1 MELRKWLVCIVA
13 EQEVEVVELCT
24 ATVLEEEEEAG
35 VGLLEEQ
42 EKWSPRMTYN
52 YPRRKIVAVRQR
64 QGDDE
69 GNTPSQQYF
78 YPWMRNCSHL
88 YMYRYSRF
96 FMSFFLHV
104 TKADGVLAEGG
115 QKTPKD

>member
-1 MELRKWLVCIVA
+1 MELGKWLVCIVA
-13 EQEVEVVELCT
+13 EQEIEVVELCT
-24 ATVLEEEEEAG
+24 VTVLEEEEEAG

-64 QGDDE
+64 QDE

-88 YMYRYSRF
+88 YMYRYSRL

-115 QKTPKD
+115 QKNSKRLV